1 MEVNADDIVIK
12 SNDEEEMLADIKET
26 LDGLQAINLK
36 LNPNKSE
43 ADEAFRRMKE
53 LLEALPTVTVP
64 IKGETLTMYLAASE
78 ESISAVLMVE
88 RGKKQILVYFVISDK
103 PIKQILARLEKSG
116 RIAKWAIESGE
127 HEIEFR
133 GKNSVKGQILADF
146 LAEIP
151 TKEEEGAKDKEAK
164 RKEPEPEK
172 AW

>member
-88 RGKKQILVYFVISDK
+88 RGKKQI
-103 PIKQILARLEKSG
+103 AM
-116 RIAKWAIESGE
+116 
-127 HEIEFR
+127 
-133 GKNSVKGQILADF
+133 
-146 LAEIP
+146 
-151 TKEEEGAKDKEAK
+151 
-164 RKEPEPEK
+164 
-172 AW
+172 